1 MDEDPTTAGCV
12 GDGNAQNEPDQT
24 IQTASNEE
32 NSKTSN
38 PTLSDHGAE
47 PLTFGGHAPK
57 RINREVDSK
66 HVDHDLKLNTGEK
79 KNHGPA
85 IIIGIVLGVILLL
98 FGGLAF
104 WFFAIYSNPDKVAFD
119 AVEHFFAAENVSM
132 NGGFSLISQDE
143 DSPFELAILQ
153 LESSSKSLPNS
164 TKAILLVTPK
174 DADESEAIRLELGT
188 VQLSDG
194 IAYIQLSGIM
204 DAIEAAGLNEALA
217 ENILDLAE
225 EVDNEWWQISVP
237 DLLAHL
243 EAPSDEAD
251 ALNGIYT
258 CAVNLASPENS
269 NRLSQAAGDLYRSNK
284 FVTVEPVKSITDAS
298 GAGESTPNSGY
309 AYYEVG
315 LDTVAL
321 ASFINA
327 LPSTEIANEFYDCY
341 NSAIADLG
349 GDKINATDFD
359 EVSSDDFEIPE
370 DTHIYLEIS
379 KFSHELRSV
388 TIEQGMDGTSFSG
401 GILFTYATEAVE
413 EPADYRPITDLIDE
427 ITELISE
434 LYPPITID
442 VDEEDE

>member
-1 MDEDPTTAGCV
+1 MDEDPTTAGGV

-24 IQTASNEE
+24 VQTASNEE

-85 IIIGIVLGVILLL
+85 IVVGIVLGVVLIL

-119 AVEHFFAAENVSM
+119 AVEHFFAAENVSV

-258 CAVNLASPENS
+258 CAVNLVSPENS

-321 ASFINA
+321 ANFINA

-388 TIEQGMDGTSFSG
+388 TIEQGMDDASFSG